1 MIRTGR
7 TTAHIGLTVHYKSK
21 PSIPHIMT
29 HRMEGV
35 EALKSWIIFPA
46 IVSFGGC
53 IYITF
58 LAVASA
64 GSEMRGLKRKQLN
77 PYPRFRYRVKLP
89 KVL

>member
-1 MIRTGR
+1 
-7 TTAHIGLTVHYKSK
+7 
-21 PSIPHIMT
+21 MT
-29 HRMEGV
+29 HRIEGV

-46 IVSFGGC
+46 IVFFGGC